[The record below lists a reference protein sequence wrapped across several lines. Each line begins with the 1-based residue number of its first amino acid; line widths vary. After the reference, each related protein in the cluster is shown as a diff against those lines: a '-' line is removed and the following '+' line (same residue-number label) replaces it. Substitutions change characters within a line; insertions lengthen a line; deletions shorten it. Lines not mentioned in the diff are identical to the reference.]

1 MKTAVVGRSVPAT
14 AAFFIRRYMQF
25 LSHSRRPH
33 CECERKSANQNY
45 YKIDQKIFLKVI
57 ALFRLNEYNYI
68 SFQIQ
73 KQVRGV
79 TNERIYNGSRS
90 C

>member
-1 MKTAVVGRSVPAT
+1 MKTTVVGISVPAT
-14 AAFFIRRYMQF
+14 AAFFILRYMQF

>member
-1 MKTAVVGRSVPAT
+1 MASLPGI
-14 AAFFIRRYMQF
+14 FQF
-25 LSHSRRPH
+25 LTAITFSITTDFLIISTWLQLLFHSTFF
-33 CECERKSANQNY
+33 CKVQD
-45 YKIDQKIFLKVI
+45 KIDQKIFLKVI

>member
-1 MKTAVVGRSVPAT
+1 
-14 AAFFIRRYMQF
+14 MQF
-25 LSHSRRPH
+25 LSRIYHPH
-33 CECERKSANQNY
+33 CECERKSADQDY
-45 YKIDQKIFLKVI
+45 LKIDKKIFLKI
-57 ALFRLNEYNYI
+57 LALFRLNEYNYR